1 MTQKFPRMTA
11 TIVEVVDGFTVTIW
25 FRHAAGL
32 GNAALLTDEPVGSI
46 EEARSIIRRHAQDR
60 HVGSEDIDEDIEMH
74 DFLPP
79 EESRH

>member
-32 GNAALLTDEPVGSI
+32 GNAALLKTNPS
-46 EEARSIIRRHAQDR
+46 ARSKRLAQLF
-60 HVGSEDIDEDIEMH
+60 GAMH
-74 DFLPP
+74 RIGTSVLKT
-79 EESRH
+79 